1 MFWGIKM
8 ATRMGW
14 GLVRGVLGM
23 NVMVIILFT
32 RALGNISDKEGERS
46 YELISVSLRAVVNF
60 KTSMLCLCQLRF

>member
-23 NVMVIILFT
+23 NAMVIILFT
-32 RALGNISDKEGERS
+32 RALGNISDKEGER
-46 YELISVSLRAVVNF
+46 F
-60 KTSMLCLCQLRF
+60 H